1 MRRRETH
8 QTARAAHR
16 LCVSGEGAE
25 VFAGKWFLRIPR
37 GDLGVIHSELTVPK
51 TRGWRWNADRQRFAV
66 AGKATSTARLLE
78 AVLVGPDHGV
88 YLPCS
93 GTAEP
98 DPTKVVPLVP
108 KPPFTEGQ

>member
-37 GDLGVIHSELTVPK
+37 GDLDVIHSELTVPK
-51 TRGWRWNADRQRFAV
+51 NEGLALETLTVSALPSLERQPVLLVFWKRSWWGPTTGCIYPVPAQQSLTRRKSCR
-66 AGKATSTARLLE
+66 
-78 AVLVGPDHGV
+78 
-88 YLPCS
+88 
-93 GTAEP
+93 
-98 DPTKVVPLVP
+98 
-108 KPPFTEGQ
+108 